1 MGLLGRA
8 EAIGEAFHITTD
20 EILTWDAIYET
31 IARAA
36 GVDARL
42 VHVPSALIA
51 ALVPDRGASLLGDKA
66 HSSVFDNAKVRRL
79 VPEFQPRVT
88 FAEGIARSIAWFDED
103 PSRRVVSPVANDNIE
118 RVLAAWGRAW
128 EGLPAG
134 GPR

>member
-1 MGLLGRA
+1 MLVLSHRPRDRRAFLEIAGLSG
-8 EAIGEAFHITTD
+8 
-20 EILTWDAIYET
+20 
-31 IARAA
+31 
-36 GVDARL
+36 
-42 VHVPSALIA
+42 A

-88 FAEGIARSIAWFDED
+88 FAEGVARSIAWFDEE
-103 PSRRVVSPVANDNIE
+103 PARRVVSPVANANIE